1 MSDKPLAVPAWV
13 LTIMAMFSVQL
24 GSALSLPMINDVG
37 AAGTAWLRL
46 TAGAL
51 IFLVIARP
59 QLSLVQK
66 KDVLPL
72 LVLGI
77 ATGVVTVSF
86 LGAIERLPL
95 GTCISI
101 EFLGPLTVATVRSH
115 NSKAM
120 LWPLLAFA
128 GVLLMTKPWE
138 GTLDFVGVGLA
149 LISAVGWGTYIVLTD
164 LVGSRFEGLT
174 GLSLT
179 LPISAVTAAVVGVPS
194 TISHITP
201 QLLLTALGLALL
213 MPVLPYAFEMVSLR
227 HMSQAAF
234 GTFMSLEPAFGVLIG
249 AVVLGQ
255 TAGLGQLAG
264 VGLVVLA
271 GVATQRIDQRTAAI
285 SHLEVSE

>member
-24 GSALSLPMINDVG
+24 GSALSLPLIAEVG
-37 AAGTAWLRL
+37 PAGTAWLRL
-46 TAGAL
+46 TAGAM
-51 IFLVIARP
+51 IFLIIARP
-59 QLSLVQK
+59 KFSLIQK
-66 KDVLPL
+66 HDVLPL
-72 LVLGI
+72 LALGI
-77 ATGVVTVSF
+77 TTGIVTVSF
-86 LGAIERLPL
+86 LGAISRIPL

-101 EFLGPLTVATVRSH
+101 EFLGPLTVATVRSK

-138 GTLDFVGVGLA
+138 GNLDFVGVGLA
-149 LISAVGWGTYIVLTD
+149 LVSAFGWGTYIVLTD
-164 LVGSRFEGLT
+164 LIGSRFEGLS

-179 LPISAVTAAVVGVPS
+179 MPISALTAAVIGFTS
-194 TISHITP
+194 TIGHITLK
-201 QLLLTALGLALL
+201 LLLTAFGLAILL
-213 MPVLPYAFEMVSLR
+213 PVLPYAFEMISLR

-255 TAGLGQLAG
+255 AAGAGQLVG
-264 VGLVVLA
+264 VALVVTA
-271 GVATQRIDQRTAAI
+271 GVATQRIDQRMSAI